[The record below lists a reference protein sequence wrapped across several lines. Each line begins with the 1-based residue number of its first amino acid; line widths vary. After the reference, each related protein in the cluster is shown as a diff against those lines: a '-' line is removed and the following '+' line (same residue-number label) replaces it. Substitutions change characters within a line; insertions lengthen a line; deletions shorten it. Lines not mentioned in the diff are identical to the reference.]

1 MLCYVSCTVN
11 DDFDNFRSV
20 LIFSKNSVVNVDVHV
35 NADNYLN
42 CKCYD
47 HNFQSNLSND
57 NNFKTEILFSVFI
70 LMLYHIFFETQ
81 PIKIFDFLILISVLN
96 VMKYFNH

>member
-1 MLCYVSCTVN
+1 MLCYVSCIAN

-20 LIFSKNSVVNVDVHV
+20 LIFSNNSVVNVDVHI

-47 HNFQSNLSND
+47 HNFQSNLRVM
-57 NNFKTEILFSVFI
+57 TIILNQRSCFQSLF
-70 LMLYHIFFETQ
+70 
-81 PIKIFDFLILISVLN
+81 
-96 VMKYFNH
+96 